1 MFTEMPVLTEPSGG
15 GGLVKADTFQVNS
28 SSAVTVPVGFKA
40 KQISILF
47 QGNSGSESTSANG
60 SLRLIYDERISTT
73 YIHRGYKNPSGTQV
87 VTSDLMTASNIVKIY
102 DVDES
107 GFKFIVP
114 SSSTQNYGTYYFFA
128 IG

>member
-1 MFTEMPVLTEPSGG
+1 MAKAEIILGESGG
-15 GGLVKADTFQVNS
+15 NGLVKVDTFQVNS

-40 KQISILF
+40 KQIAVVF

-60 SLRLIYDERISTT
+60 SVRMIYDERISET

-87 VTSDLMTASNIVKIY
+87 VTSDLMTASSIVKIY

-114 SSSTQNYGTYYFFA
+114 SSSTQNYGTYYYFA